1 MLIHLEFFPLT
12 AFFPLRYTNG
22 ALTAFDT
29 FGGVGHISSTLWSL
43 AFPRNDVPS
52 VFIVLSSCSRPH
64 VVIPMGLSS
73 DPVSQQSLSLSVP
86 LSLSL
91 PAPSEGLKQWDLS
104 LRFLQSNRVMQAPT
118 DHSWSDHLLPPGLH
132 RSDSPPPPSHTQ
144 PQTLSALALFLT
156 LSNTD

>member
-132 RSDSPPPPSHTQ
+132 RSDSPPPLTHTASDSLCTCSFSHT
-144 PQTLSALALFLT
+144 L
-156 LSNTD
+156 